1 MSSDV
6 APGIRA
12 IATIRGRV
20 DEVLGERLRGWRQE
34 LAELDPSAA
43 DLVDE
48 IERLIEAGGKRLRP
62 AFLYWGYRAAGGVDG
77 QEVVRAAAAL
87 ELLHTFALVHDD
99 LIDGVKERRGVPA
112 TVLAFAERAPERDPE
127 VFGTG
132 SAVVVG
138 DLALVLATSL
148 LRTSGFASDR
158 VERAWSRFERTCL
171 AMAAGQYLEL
181 RGLATVTMPEA
192 LAHLKGGAYTVEGPV
207 AIGAALAGSPQEVDA
222 ILAAFA
228 RPAGEAFQ
236 LRDDLAD
243 GDAVPGV
250 SRTTIDRLV
259 DRAVE
264 PLRDPRLEPEAA
276 GALAAI
282 VELFRTPGDPG

>member
-48 IERLIEAGGKRLRP
+48 IERLIAAGGKRLRP

-112 TVLAFAERAPERDPE
+112 TVLAFAKRAPERDPE